1 MHVHTGLTHSRTAK
15 ATYPFM
21 HTNAWQALA
30 LLMGNQRN
38 AYQLVF
44 VNMCVHFLISL
55 NPSHT
60 FLGKSLE

>member
-21 HTNAWQALA
+21 HTNAWQALV

-38 AYQLVF
+38 AYQLV
-44 VNMCVHFLISL
+44 NMCVHFLIFVTPPPLFWES
-55 NPSHT
+55 P
-60 FLGKSLE
+60 